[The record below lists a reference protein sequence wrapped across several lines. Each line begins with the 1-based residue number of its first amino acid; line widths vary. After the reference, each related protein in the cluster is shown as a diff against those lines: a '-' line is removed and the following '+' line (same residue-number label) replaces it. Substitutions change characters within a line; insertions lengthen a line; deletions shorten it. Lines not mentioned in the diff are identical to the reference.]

1 MFPGPTLQAAIT
13 QVIEQALNRTLQLDP
28 AGRDM
33 LLAAL
38 ARPVAFRIETTGM
51 VLSLQQVKD
60 RVQVGSIEP
69 EAPGVTVSG
78 RPFAFA
84 ALAQGD
90 DRVFSD
96 GRLTVQG
103 DVGSAHA
110 LQRAMADL
118 NPDWEAAL
126 AGHIGDI
133 PAHFIGQRVRGAL
146 GWQRQ
151 AFRSLTASVEEYIH
165 EESGSLPGRNEL
177 SATFEDID
185 QLNLQSDRLAARIQ
199 YLENRL
205 KAASEPTEPS

>member
-28 AGRDM
+28 AGRDT
-33 LLAAL
+33 LLSAL
-38 ARPVAFRIETTGM
+38 ARPVAFKVDTTGM
-51 VLSLQQVKD
+51 VLSLQRVKD
-60 RVQVGSIEP
+60 RIQVGSMAP
-69 EAPGVTVSG
+69 ENPAVTVSG

-110 LQRAMADL
+110 LQRAMASL

-126 AGHIGDI
+126 AGHVGDI

-146 GWQRQ
+146 CWQRQ
-151 AFRSLTASVEEYIH
+151 AFQSLNASVEEYIH

-185 QLNLQSDRLAARIQ
+185 QLSLQSDRLAARIQ

>member
-28 AGRDM
+28 AGRDV

-38 ARPVAFRIETTGM
+38 AQPVAFVIETTGM

-60 RVQVGSIEP
+60 RVQVGSIKP
-69 EAPGVTVSG
+69 ENPAVTVSG

-110 LQRAMADL
+110 LQRAMASL

-146 GWQRQ
+146 RWQQQ
-151 AFRSLTASVEEYIH
+151 AFQSLNASVEEYIH

-199 YLENRL
+199 CLENRL
-205 KAASEPTEPS
+205 QAASEPTEPS

>member
-28 AGRDM
+28 AGRDL

-60 RVQVGSIEP
+60 R
-69 EAPGVTVSG
+69 
-78 RPFAFA
+78 
-84 ALAQGD
+84 
-90 DRVFSD
+90 
-96 GRLTVQG
+96 VQG

-151 AFRSLTASVEEYIH
+151 AFRSLSASVEEYIH

-199 YLENRL
+199 YLEHRL